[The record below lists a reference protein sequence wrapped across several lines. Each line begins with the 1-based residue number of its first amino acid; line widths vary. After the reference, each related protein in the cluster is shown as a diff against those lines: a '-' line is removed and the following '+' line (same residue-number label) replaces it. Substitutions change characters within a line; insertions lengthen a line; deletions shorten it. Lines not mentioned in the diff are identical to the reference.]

1 MNVPQGDVGTFIA
14 VPRGAARMALFAS
27 LDRELTKATMDLHDY
42 LWTGA
47 KHDEKALLTRLEAG
61 AGGLDRH
68 LGTGGVLARAVRPL
82 VRAFEPSGVGA
93 DLFTFLHVVGNL
105 AGGVEVRPR
114 KPKEAAR
121 RASEVVVSNS
131 IHLAAAAG
139 RFELVEAFESGKTDF
154 LSFQENLAD
163 VLTDRGVLP
172 AREMH
177 RAANLAYDLHAT
189 WDAGR
194 PKDAQLVAAAG
205 GIVNAGLHALRMVDA
220 LRALGR
226 YRDPP
231 FAAFAPA
238 IRRIVDRLGAHA

>member
-1 MNVPQGDVGTFIA
+1 MTA
-14 VPRGAARMALFAS
+14 FAT
-27 LDRELTKATMDLHDY
+27 LDRDVTNATTDLHDY

-47 KHDEKALLTRLEAG
+47 KHDEKALLARLEAG

-68 LGTGGVLARAVRPL
+68 LGTDGVLARAVRPL
-82 VRAFEPSGVGA
+82 VQAFEPRGVGA

-105 AGGVEVRPR
+105 AGAVECRAR
-114 KPKEAAR
+114 EPKEATR

-131 IHLAAAAG
+131 IHLAAAAE
-139 RFELVEAFESGKTDF
+139 RFEIVEAFESGKTDF

-163 VLTDRGVLP
+163 ILTDRGVLP
-172 AREMH
+172 ARDLP

-205 GIVNAGLHALRMVDA
+205 GIMNAGLHALLMVDA
-220 LRALGR
+220 LRDLGR

-231 FAAFAPA
+231 FAALAPA
-238 IRRIVDRLGAHA
+238 IRRMFDGLGAHA